1 MDFVDRFP
9 LLPLA
14 FVFLV
19 YPVFAWIALRLFPER
34 IRVAA
39 FAILNVLGLGAMCWL
54 GGAKEVRVAFVV
66 SYTRAAIAFVAIYL
80 SLALLHFASLRLSK
94 SKAIPWS
101 IVFLLPL
108 VFLVYLKYFGQLL
121 DPFGFLLAPAHLHR
135 FEGFFIGISYLA
147 FRLVLLTQEVRND
160 AVATPSLSEYLSFAF
175 FVPTLTVGPISRYSL
190 FIASLRKPDRTA
202 TPVDQSLLRIA
213 IGFTKYIFL
222 STLCAQLTY
231 GGLLRDE
238 HPHGWF
244 DVILAILMYPLYLY
258 NNFSGY
264 CDMAIGVSGL
274 LGIKVDENFDRPF
287 QTRNIQEFWTRWH
300 MTLSTWFRDF
310 LFTPLSK
317 ALMRRFGIKSA
328 NHVIAFSLMATF
340 LVVGAWHGK
349 GWNFVA
355 FGALQGAG
363 LVTVHYYSAWL
374 KQKLGRD
381 GFADYRKNRLI
392 KGAMTVLNFAYF
404 AFTLFFFANTFEQM
418 RSILQFLK

>member
-1 MDFVDRFP
+1 
-9 LLPLA
+9 
-14 FVFLV
+14 
-19 YPVFAWIALRLFPER
+19 
-34 IRVAA
+34 
-39 FAILNVLGLGAMCWL
+39 
-54 GGAKEVRVAFVV
+54 
-66 SYTRAAIAFVAIYL
+66 
-80 SLALLHFASLRLSK
+80 
-94 SKAIPWS
+94 
-101 IVFLLPL
+101 
-108 VFLVYLKYFGQLL
+108 
-121 DPFGFLLAPAHLHR
+121 
-135 FEGFFIGISYLA
+135 
-147 FRLVLLTQEVRND
+147 
-160 AVATPSLSEYLSFAF
+160 
-175 FVPTLTVGPISRYSL
+175 
-190 FIASLRKPDRTA
+190 
-202 TPVDQSLLRIA
+202 
-213 IGFTKYIFL
+213 
-222 STLCAQLTY
+222 
-231 GGLLRDE
+231 
-238 HPHGWF
+238 
-244 DVILAILMYPLYLY
+244 VILAILMYPLYLY

-310 LFTPLSK
+310 FFTPLSK
-317 ALMRRFGIKSA
+317 SLMRRFGIKSA

-404 AFTLFFFANTFEQM
+404 AFTLFFFANTLEQM